1 MLSLLKNKR
10 FYIHLAL
17 MALLVVFLIWLTVT
31 IVNNFTRHGQA
42 TPVPD
47 FSGLYYEELENN
59 PEFSK
64 FSFLIIDSI
73 YDPTKERGT
82 IINQDPAPE
91 SFVKEG
97 RKIYLTLV
105 AMNPKMVAMPELKD
119 LSLRSA
125 TSLLQTYDLKVG
137 KLTYE
142 PDIAKNAVL
151 RQYNKG
157 KQIDPGAM
165 ILAGSTI
172 DLVLGLGDRQQLLP
186 VPLLIGLTRS
196 QAIQKLHEYSLNMGI
211 ESFEPGDDTS
221 TVRIYR
227 QTPNYTHKS
236 IAKFGSSVDVWY
248 KSNKNFD
255 FESYLKTIA
264 PDTLMSD
271 TL

>member
-10 FYIHLAL
+10 LYLHLAL
-17 MALLVVFLIWLTVT
+17 MAVLAVFLIWLTVA

-42 TPVPD
+42 IPVPD
-47 FSGLYYEELENN
+47 FSGLYFEELEQN

-64 FSFLIIDSI
+64 FSFLVIDSI

-82 IINQDPAPE
+82 IINQDPTPE

-125 TSLLQTYDLKVG
+125 TSLLETYDLKVG

-142 PDIAKNAVL
+142 PDIAMNAVL
-151 RQYNKG
+151 KQYNKG
-157 KQIDPGAM
+157 KKIEPGTM

-172 DLVLGLGDRQQLLP
+172 DLVLGLGNQQSLLP
-186 VPLLIGLTRS
+186 VPLLIGLNRS
-196 QAIQKLHEYSLNMGI
+196 QAIQKLHEYSLNLGI
-211 ESFEPGDDTS
+211 ESFEPGDDTA

-227 QTPNYTHKS
+227 QSPNFTHKS
-236 IAKFGSSVDVWY
+236 IARFGSSIDVWY
-248 KSNKNFD
+248 KSDKNFD
-255 FESYLKTIA
+255 FESYLKNIA
-264 PDTLMSD
+264 PDTLISD